1 MNLTSI
7 ILLKHLLLL
16 DYFFVFF
23 YFVFI
28 FRYLDPRLHN
38 FENFW
43 KSCHTTTSSTPPS
56 SALSD
61 DSPATST
68 ISAFFQSDSNI
79 NKSNSYSDTDND
91 PYAEKQKNYG
101 QNNYAKKYE
110 NIDKNYSNE
119 KNEKNEKIDNNNEI
133 ILNKKEKR
141 ENPFREKK
149 EIFRDLYEDG
159 ADDIGLSDKYSE
171 KNVRKDGKN
180 EKDEK
185 GEKNEKEKEN
195 GEAVGTERAWSK
207 IGARNKEKETVEK
220 VASYSINDENEKKE
234 KEVERENEI
243 EKEKKEKEE
252 EKAVLP
258 RTGSSVDDLTRHN
271 PFRKNGK

>member
-1 MNLTSI
+1 M
-7 ILLKHLLLL
+7 
-16 DYFFVFF
+16 
-23 YFVFI
+23 

-43 KSCHTTTSSTPPS
+43 RSCHTSSSSTLPS

-68 ISAFFQSDSNI
+68 MSAFFQSDSNI
-79 NKSNSYSDTDND
+79 NKSNSYSDADND
-91 PYAEKQKNYG
+91 PYTVKQKNNG
-101 QNNYAKKYE
+101 QNNDVKKHE
-110 NIDKNYSNE
+110 NIS
-119 KNEKNEKIDNNNEI
+119 NNNEI

-159 ADDIGLSDKYSE
+159 SDDIGLSDKYSE
-171 KNVRKDGKN
+171 KNIRKD

-185 GEKNEKEKEN
+185 DKKEEN
-195 GEAVGTERAWSK
+195 GEVVGTERAWSK
-207 IGARNKEKETVEK
+207 MGARNKEKDTIEK
-220 VASYSINDENEKKE
+220 VTNYSEINDYE
-234 KEVERENEI
+234 KEVEGEKQRETEI
-243 EKEKKEKEE
+243 EK

-258 RTGSSVDDLTRHN
+258 RTGTSADDLTRHN
-271 PFRKNGK
+271 PFRKSGK

>member
-1 MNLTSI
+1 M
-7 ILLKHLLLL
+7 
-16 DYFFVFF
+16 
-23 YFVFI
+23 

-43 KSCHTTTSSTPPS
+43 RSCHTSSSSTLPS

-68 ISAFFQSDSNI
+68 MSAFFQSDSNI
-79 NKSNSYSDTDND
+79 NKSNSYSDADND
-91 PYAEKQKNYG
+91 PYTVKQKNNG
-101 QNNYAKKYE
+101 QNNDVKKHE
-110 NIDKNYSNE
+110 NIS
-119 KNEKNEKIDNNNEI
+119 NNNEI

-159 ADDIGLSDKYSE
+159 SDDIGLSDKYSE
-171 KNVRKDGKN
+171 KNLRKD

-185 GEKNEKEKEN
+185 DKKEEN
-195 GEAVGTERAWSK
+195 GEVVGTERAWSK
-207 IGARNKEKETVEK
+207 MGARNKEKDTIEK
-220 VASYSINDENEKKE
+220 VTNYSEINDYE
-234 KEVERENEI
+234 KEVEGEKQRETEI
-243 EKEKKEKEE
+243 EK

-258 RTGSSVDDLTRHN
+258 RTGTSADDLTRHN
-271 PFRKNGK
+271 PFRKSGK